1 MNSKTVITYKKITD
15 KYYKI
20 NYLGL
25 NCIMNISNGYIN
37 CSKFYPEKSKRIITY
52 IDRLRY
58 KIFASYYISNIAE
71 YSADLSIEVTDVV
84 KKARGMYLHPIL
96 FLDLAN
102 WISPTVYHKAIRI
115 ISDVFIKEI
124 NVEDKLQNIE
134 NTLEKV
140 LRD

>member
-1 MNSKTVITYKKITD
+1 MNSTTLTYKKITD

-25 NCIMNISNGYIN
+25 NCIIDISNGYIN
-37 CSKFYPEKSKRIITY
+37 CSKFYPEKSKRISTY

-58 KIFASYYISNIAE
+58 KIFASYYISNITE
-71 YSADLSIEVTDVV
+71 YSADLSIEVTDVL

-124 NVEDKLQNIE
+124 DVEDKLQNIE
-134 NTLEKV
+134 NTLKKV

>member
-1 MNSKTVITYKKITD
+1 MNSTTLTYKKITD

-25 NCIMNISNGYIN
+25 NCIMDISNGYIN
-37 CSKFYPEKSKRIITY
+37 CSKFYPEKSKKITTYLDRI
-52 IDRLRY
+52 RY
-58 KIFASYYISNIAE
+58 KIFASYYISNITQ
-71 YSADLSIEVTDVV
+71 YSADLSIEVTDVI

-102 WISPTVYHKAIRI
+102 WISPIVYHKAIGI

-124 NVEDKLQNIE
+124 DVEDKLENIE
-134 NTLEKV
+134 NTLKKV

>member
-1 MNSKTVITYKKITD
+1 MNSTTLTYKKITD

-25 NCIMNISNGYIN
+25 NCIMDISNGYIN
-37 CSKFYPEKSKRIITY
+37 CSKFYPEKSKRISTY

-58 KIFASYYISNIAE
+58 NIFTSYYVSNITQ

-124 NVEDKLQNIE
+124 DVDDKLQIIE

-140 LRD
+140 IRD

>member
-1 MNSKTVITYKKITD
+1 MNTTILTYKKITD

-25 NCIMNISNGYIN
+25 NCIMDISNGYIN
-37 CSKFYPEKSKRIITY
+37 CSKFYPEKSKRITTY

-58 KIFASYYISNIAE
+58 KIFASYYISNITQ
-71 YSADLSIEVTDVV
+71 YSADLSIEVTDVI
-84 KKARGMYLHPIL
+84 KKAKGMYLHPIL

-102 WISPTVYHKAIRI
+102 WISPIIYHKAIRI

-124 NVEDKLQNIE
+124 DVEDKLENIE
-134 NTLEKV
+134 NTLTKV

>member
-25 NCIMNISNGYIN
+25 NCIMDISNGYIN

-58 KIFASYYISNIAE
+58 KIFASYYISNITE

-124 NVEDKLQNIE
+124 DVEDKLQNIE

>member
-1 MNSKTVITYKKITD
+1 MNSTTLTYKKITD

-25 NCIMNISNGYIN
+25 NCVMDISNGYIN
-37 CSKFYPEKSKRIITY
+37 CSKFYPEKSKRISTY

-58 KIFASYYISNIAE
+58 NIFASYYISNITE
-71 YSADLSIEVTDVV
+71 YSADLSIEVTNVI

-124 NVEDKLQNIE
+124 DVEDKLQNIE

>member
-1 MNSKTVITYKKITD
+1 MNSTTLRYKKITD

-25 NCIMNISNGYIN
+25 NCIMDISNGYIN
-37 CSKFYPEKSKRIITY
+37 CSKFYPEKSKRITTY
-52 IDRLRY
+52 LDRIRY
-58 KIFASYYISNIAE
+58 KIFASYYISNITQ
-71 YSADLSIEVTDVV
+71 YSADLSIEVTDVI
-84 KKARGMYLHPIL
+84 KKAKGMYLHPIL

-102 WISPTVYHKAIRI
+102 WISPIIYHKAIRI

-124 NVEDKLQNIE
+124 DVEDKLQNIE

>member
-1 MNSKTVITYKKITD
+1 MDNTTVTCKKITD

-25 NCIMNISNGYIN
+25 NCIMDISNGYIN
-37 CSKFYPEKSKRIITY
+37 VSKFYPEKSKRITTY
-52 IDRLRY
+52 LDRIRY
-58 KIFASYYISNIAE
+58 KIFASYYISNITQ

-84 KKARGMYLHPIL
+84 KKAKGMYLHPIL

-124 NVEDKLQNIE
+124 NVEDKLENIE
-134 NTLEKV
+134 NTLTKV

>member
-1 MNSKTVITYKKITD
+1 MNSTTLRYKKITD

-25 NCIMNISNGYIN
+25 NCIMDISNGYIN
-37 CSKFYPEKSKRIITY
+37 CSKFYPEKSKRITTY
-52 IDRLRY
+52 LDRIRY
-58 KIFASYYISNIAE
+58 KIFASYYISNITQ
-71 YSADLSIEVTDVV
+71 YSADLSIEVTDVI
-84 KKARGMYLHPIL
+84 KKAKGMYLHPIL

-102 WISPTVYHKAIRI
+102 WISPIIYHKAIRI

-124 NVEDKLQNIE
+124 DVEDKLENIE
-134 NTLEKV
+134 NTLTKV

>member
-1 MNSKTVITYKKITD
+1 MNSTIVTYKKITD

-25 NCIMNISNGYIN
+25 NCVIDISNGYIN
-37 CSKFYPEKSKRIITY
+37 CSKFYPEKSKRISTY

-58 KIFASYYISNIAE
+58 KIFAAYYISNITK
-71 YSADLSIEVTDVV
+71 YSADLSIQVKDVV

-96 FLDLAN
+96 FLDLAI

-115 ISDVFIKEI
+115 ISDAFLKEI
-124 NVEDKLQNIE
+124 DVDDKLQIIE
-134 NTLEKV
+134 NTLKKV

>member
-1 MNSKTVITYKKITD
+1 MNNTTLTYKKITD

-25 NCIMNISNGYIN
+25 NCIMDISNGYIN
-37 CSKFYPEKSKRIITY
+37 CSKFYPSCNRKRISTY

-58 KIFASYYISNIAE
+58 NIFTSYYVSNITQ

-102 WISPTVYHKAIRI
+102 WISPTVYNKAIRI
-115 ISDVFIKEI
+115 ISDAFLKEI
-124 NVEDKLQNIE
+124 NVDDKLQIIE

>member
-58 KIFASYYISNIAE
+58 KIFASYYISNITE

-102 WISPTVYHKAIRI
+102 WISPTVYHKAVRI

-124 NVEDKLQNIE
+124 DVEDKLQNIE

>member
-1 MNSKTVITYKKITD
+1 MNSTTLTYKKITD

-25 NCIMNISNGYIN
+25 NCIMDISNGYIN
-37 CSKFYPEKSKRIITY
+37 CSKFYPEKSKRISTY

-58 KIFASYYISNIAE
+58 NIFTSYYVSNITQ

-124 NVEDKLQNIE
+124 DVDDKLQIIE

>member
-1 MNSKTVITYKKITD
+1 MNSTTVTYKKITD

-20 NYLGL
+20 IYLGL
-25 NCIMNISNGYIN
+25 NCIMDISNGYIN
-37 CSKFYPEKSKRIITY
+37 CSKFYPEKSKRISTY

-58 KIFASYYISNIAE
+58 KIFASYYISNITE

-102 WISPTVYHKAIRI
+102 WISPTIYHKAIRI

-124 NVEDKLQNIE
+124 DIEDKLQNIE
-134 NTLEKV
+134 NTLKKV

>member
-1 MNSKTVITYKKITD
+1 MNTTILTYKKITD

-20 NYLGL
+20 NYFGL
-25 NCIMNISNGYIN
+25 NCIMDISNGYIN
-37 CSKFYPEKSKRIITY
+37 CSKFYPEKSKRITTY

-58 KIFASYYISNIAE
+58 KIFASYYISNITE

-102 WISPTVYHKAIRI
+102 WISPTVYHKAVRI

-124 NVEDKLQNIE
+124 DVEDKLQNIE
-134 NTLEKV
+134 NTLKKV

>member
-1 MNSKTVITYKKITD
+1 MNSTTLTYKKITD

-25 NCIMNISNGYIN
+25 NCIMDISNGYIN
-37 CSKFYPEKSKRIITY
+37 CSKFYPEKSKRISTY

-58 KIFASYYISNIAE
+58 NIFTSYYVSNITQ

-124 NVEDKLQNIE
+124 DVDDKLHIIE

>member
-1 MNSKTVITYKKITD
+1 MNSTTLTYKKIID

-25 NCIMNISNGYIN
+25 NCVMDISNGYIN
-37 CSKFYPEKSKRIITY
+37 VSKFYPEKSKRITTY

-58 KIFASYYISNIAE
+58 KIFTSYYISNITE
-71 YSADLSIEVTDVV
+71 YSADLSIEVTDVL
-84 KKARGMYLHPIL
+84 KKARGIYLHPIL
-96 FLDLAN
+96 FLDLAI
-102 WISPTVYHKAIRI
+102 WISPKIYHKAIRI
-115 ISDVFIKEI
+115 ISDAFIKEI
-124 NVEDKLQNIE
+124 NVEDKLQIIE